1 MDKSNERY
9 IVKGFLNGLHTD
21 YISSIDIEDFSSK
34 ETGQIFEHLKIL
46 DSADTLFSDGLI
58 NIKRV
63 ASATGMTVSKLLRGT
78 ENIDPVKHYAL
89 IEELIKSRVDRAA
102 KRYTSGE
109 IVIDELMDTISNAEK
124 LLKAD
129 TGEELQNMGEFL
141 ALDFSEAI
149 LSAYKNKRIFYG
161 FPALD
166 TMTAGMSAGQLITI
180 AGRTGTGKSAF
191 ALQIALNASAAGQK
205 TLYFSHE
212 MCKREFAERIIQQK
226 MRITSDRIKTGRL
239 TKDDYGIINAS
250 VDSKKFDNL
259 FVIDSTRHFKDM
271 RKYIEK
277 YKPDL
282 VIVDQLSLIDPD
294 HHTNS
299 IRERYIYLTRELKN
313 IARKYNIPIIEL
325 AQLNRIEAHVLP
337 QLYHLKESGSIE
349 EDSDVVILLHKF
361 AGYPDSKEHA
371 AKVFDEFSDPEA
383 YNGYVPYMLRIA
395 KQRSGPTGKL
405 PFLFNPKRVQFTGVT
420 G

>member
-21 YISSIDIEDFSSK
+21 YISSIETEDFSSK
-34 ETGQIFEHLKIL
+34 EISRIFEHLKIL
-46 DSADTLFSDGLI
+46 DSADALFSDGLI
-58 NIKRV
+58 NIKKV
-63 ASATGMTVSKLLRGT
+63 AAATGLTVSQLLKGT
-78 ENIDPVKHYAL
+78 ENIDLIRHYAL
-89 IEELIKSRVDRAA
+89 IEELIRSRVDRAA

-129 TGEELQNMGEFL
+129 NGEGLQNMGEFL
-141 ALDFSEAI
+141 ALDFSEAL
-149 LSAYKNKRIFYG
+149 LSAYTNRRIYYG

-180 AGRTGTGKSAF
+180 AGRTGTGKSAL
-191 ALQIALNASAAGQK
+191 ALQMALNASAAGNK
-205 TLYFSHE
+205 TLYFSLE
-212 MCKREFAERIIQQK
+212 MCQREFAERIIQQK
-226 MRITSDRIKTGRL
+226 MGIASDRIKTGRL

-250 VDSKKFDNL
+250 VDSKRFNNL
-259 FVIDSTRHFKDM
+259 FVIDSTKHFKDM

-313 IARKYNIPIIEL
+313 MARKYNIPIIEL

-361 AGYPDSKEHA
+361 AGYSDSKKHA
-371 AKVFDEFSDPEA
+371 AELFDKFSDPNA
-383 YNGYVPYMLRIA
+383 YVGYVPYMVRIA
-395 KQRSGPTGKL
+395 KQRSGATGIL
-405 PFLFNPKRVQFTGVT
+405 PFLFNPEKVQFFGA
-420 G
+420 